1 MQYEPTLDRDALI
14 EFATKTYFGNVDAKN
29 MDAVLDCFHDEA
41 LFCVQTDFTRHS
53 GKGEIRRMFEDFF
66 GAYETII
73 HRDFT
78 CTVDEA
84 NGRISASFIAE
95 LHDADGQVTLLH
107 NTNFWRLRPTGQDG
121 GPDKGAKAK
130 FQEVYVYMSGANVL
144 T

>member
-1 MQYEPTLDRDALI
+1 MQYEPTLDRAALI
-14 EFATKTYFGNVDAKN
+14 DFATQKYFANVDAKN
-29 MDAVLDCFHDEA
+29 MEATLACFHEEA
-41 LFCVQTDFTRHS
+41 LFCVQTAFTRHA

-84 NGRISASFIAE
+84 NGRIAACFTAE
-95 LHDADGQVTLLH
+95 LHDADGNVTLLY
-107 NTNFWRLRPTGQDG
+107 NTNFWRLRPGADG
-121 GPDKGAKAK
+121 PK